1 MFDLLFVDILSGV
14 YYFSLSLV
22 FTQYA
27 TNNPV
32 HDGSGHG
39 GHGKLPTEEV

>member
-1 MFDLLFVDILSGV
+1 VQTSPLSIG
-14 YYFSLSLV
+14 FA
-22 FTQYA
+22 QYA

-32 HDGSGHG
+32 HDGHEGSGHG